1 MKYIYI
7 NERLYRLSDIEA
19 ERYLR
24 GQARNT
30 VEDERK
36 APRHPNQQGNSR
48 KAMRNLVR
56 WRNKKHTG
64 RYDGTL
70 SKQDGNETRFAKP
83 AVNVVRFPP
92 SQESRGGDSKW
103 LIKQ

>member
-1 MKYIYI
+1 MKYVYI
-7 NERLYRLSDIEA
+7 NERLYRLSDVEA
-19 ERYLR
+19 ARYLR

-48 KAMRNLVR
+48 RAMRNLIR
-56 WRNKKHTG
+56 WRNKKRTG

-70 SKQDGNETRFAKP
+70 PEQDGNETRFAKSVP
-83 AVNVVRFPP
+83 NVVTFPP
-92 SQESRGGDSKW
+92 SRESRGGDSKW
-103 LIKQ
+103 LIRQ